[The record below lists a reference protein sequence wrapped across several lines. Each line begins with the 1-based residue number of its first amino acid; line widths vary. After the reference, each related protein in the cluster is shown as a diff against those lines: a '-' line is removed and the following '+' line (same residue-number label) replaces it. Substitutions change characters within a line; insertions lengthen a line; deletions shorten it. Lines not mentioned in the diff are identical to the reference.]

1 MSIRR
6 LPPLNALRAF
16 EAAARHLSFS
26 RAAEE
31 LHVTHAAISHQVR
44 ALEEEAGV
52 ALFHRTGRAVELTD
66 AGRALLPVLSQA
78 LDQIADGWAQAL
90 GEEGGPLT
98 VSVEPSFAARW
109 LVLRL
114 GKFYRTHPEIELRL
128 LPSSEVIDFERQN
141 VDVGIRYGLGGWTD
155 VIAEKLFEA
164 TVYPVCSPLLID
176 PRKPI
181 RTPEDLRQYPLLHEE
196 TMGHWLQW
204 LEAAGVK
211 NPKWAARGPL
221 FIEASLALQ
230 AAAAGQGVALANDA
244 LAMTD
249 LAEGRL
255 VRLFDLEVPDEEA
268 YWLVYPKRSARKP
281 KVQAF
286 RAWIREEAGL
296 LPAEIA
302 GLKSGLGERVRSK
315 ARERAKEP
323 KRGPEAR

>member
-52 ALFHRTGRAVELTD
+52 ALFHRTGRAVKLTD

-114 GKFYRTHPEIELRL
+114 GKFYRAHPEIELRL
-128 LPSSEVIDFERQN
+128 LPSPEIIDFERQN

-176 PRKPI
+176 SKKPI

-196 TMGHWLQW
+196 TMSHWLQW

-302 GLKSGLGERVRSK
+302 GLKERVRSK
-315 ARERAKEP
+315 ARKHTP
-323 KRGPEAR
+323 RGEA